1 MNSIFHHVS
10 IRKYKNQPV
19 EKEKI
24 TGYYGKLTEKQ
35 MREVNQAMLIEL
47 GII

>member
-1 MNSIFHHVS
+1 M
-10 IRKYKNQPV
+10 PV

-35 MREVNQAMLIEL
+35 LREVNQAMLIEL